1 MILTF
6 YLIKT
11 LRAHVPIFL
20 FRPHK
25 KDMEGWKKIS
35 LILCISST
43 SLSVMTFSLLAALAF
58 SALVIFWACS
68 SAYTKPENRDYV
80 PNINDKMFVR
90 VLFAHWVLFSSK
102 RLSCSLLRLP
112 LISSRQLL
120 FICNSFLFFTKVI
133 DDVESKGS
141 ELHSISSYMNTNKCH
156 LFPMP
161 QGTDNM

>member
-1 MILTF
+1 
-6 YLIKT
+6 
-11 LRAHVPIFL
+11 
-20 FRPHK
+20 
-25 KDMEGWKKIS
+25 
-35 LILCISST
+35 
-43 SLSVMTFSLLAALAF
+43 MTFSLLAALAF

-90 VLFAHWVLFSSK
+90 ELFAHWVLFSSK

-141 ELHSISSYMNTNKCH
+141 EPIPSLHIWTQTSVIYSLCPRVLIICKFYLFLSYFSEVVEIM
-156 LFPMP
+156 
-161 QGTDNM
+161 